1 MTLDEAIDHAEEVA
15 DSVQCQSCADEHRQL
30 AAWLRELR
38 DRREMEVTG
47 HGGTGDC

>member
-15 DSVQCQSCADEHRQL
+15 SRVQCQPCANEHHQL

-38 DRREMEVTG
+38 DRRETEVTS
-47 HGGTGDC
+47 HGGTGDR